1 MKLGIALGGGGAKGY
16 AHIGILQV
24 LLENGIEFEIVAGTS
39 IGALVGAAYAANAL
53 EDLVAT
59 SSGIRLT
66 DIPRLLGPTV
76 SKTGMFS
83 GKSVQA
89 MLGEIVQYENIE
101 QLPRQFAAVSA
112 DLATNKPV
120 VFTDGLISDA
130 VRASISIPALFT
142 PVIKDSCFLVDGGL
156 VDPVP
161 IEVCHTLGATQV
173 LAVDLF
179 GNQSPSPADLGSTS
193 AALWPKGLSTALSYL
208 DSVSNKL
215 KLPTVFGD
223 STSDKARNR
232 LPSSAPGNIVEVM
245 EATLSLSQ
253 KLLTESRLREHPAN
267 LVLQPA
273 VRDVGFLDF
282 HRGEPTIEI
291 GRKCALEALPQIRA
305 MVKERP

>member
-16 AHIGILQV
+16 AHIGILEV
-24 LLENGIEFEIVAGTS
+24 LSENDIEFDIVSGTS
-39 IGALVGAAYAANAL
+39 IGSLVGAAYAANAL
-53 EDLVAT
+53 GDLVAT
-59 SSGIRLT
+59 SSGIKLT

-83 GKSVQA
+83 GRSVQA

-112 DLATNKPV
+112 DLASNSAV

-161 IEVCHTLGATQV
+161 VEICHKLGATHV

-179 GNQSPSPADLGSTS
+179 GNQSPSPSDLGSAS
-193 AALWPKGLSTALSYL
+193 SILWPKGLSTALNYL
-208 DSVSNKL
+208 DSVSSKL
-215 KLPTVFGD
+215 KLPALFGD
-223 STSDKARNR
+223 SSSDEIQRQ
-232 LPSSAPGNIVEVM
+232 LPKSAPGNIIEVV

-253 KLLTESRLREHPAN
+253 KLLTEARLREHPAN

-273 VRDVGFLDF
+273 VKDVGFLDF
-282 HRGEPTIEI
+282 HRGEPSIEI
-291 GRKCALEALPQIRA
+291 GRQCALEALPEIKA
-305 MVKERP
+305 MIGL